1 MERRE
6 LQLHSTLF
14 FPIALDLQVLYNL
27 SDELS
32 VGKYLMNPSK
42 KRILLLLPT
51 KTYRAKAFLSAA
63 SQLGVTVAIGSDQ
76 PQTLSDLSPRKSL
89 VINFSK
95 PEKATEEVI
104 AFAQNYPIDAVVG
117 VDDDTTILVSMV
129 AKALSLPHNS
139 VESARTTRSKYQMRK
154 GLAMGGIPSPHFKL
168 VSIGT
173 DSAAVA
179 RDANFP
185 CVLKP
190 ISLSGSRGVIRANN
204 PKEFIKAFQRI
215 ISILGAS
222 DVKSRKDARAQ
233 QILVEDFIP
242 GIEVALEGILIRGRL
257 KVLAIFDKPDPLD
270 GPFFEETLY
279 VTPSRLPARVQE
291 DIVSCTTRT
300 AKALGLREGPVHA
313 ELRVN
318 DAGTWIIE
326 IAARSIGGLCART
339 LRFGTGISLE
349 ELIIRH
355 AIGLEVESLQRE
367 QEPAGVMMIP
377 IPQAGILREVRGKT
391 GAEQISGIE
400 EVTISIPIGQEVL
413 PLPEGARYLGFIFAR
428 GSTPESVE
436 ASLREAHRRLEFVI
450 TAE

>member
-1 MERRE
+1 
-6 LQLHSTLF
+6 
-14 FPIALDLQVLYNL
+14 
-27 SDELS
+27 
-32 VGKYLMNPSK
+32 MNPNR

-63 SQLGVTVAIGSDQ
+63 SQLDVAVAIGSDQ
-76 PQTLSDLSPRKSL
+76 PQTLSELSPRKSL

-95 PEKATEEVI
+95 PEKATEEIVK
-104 AFAQNYPIDAVVG
+104 FAQTHPIDAVVG

-129 AKALSLPHNS
+129 SEALSLPHNS

-154 GLAMGGIPSPHFKL
+154 VLATGGIPSPHFEL
-168 VSIGT
+168 ASIST
-173 DSAAVA
+173 DPAAIASSV
-179 RDANFP
+179 NFP

-190 ISLSGSRGVIRANN
+190 LSLSASRGVIRANN
-204 PKEFIKAFQRI
+204 PKEFVTAFQRVV
-215 ISILGAS
+215 SILGSS
-222 DVKSRKDARAQ
+222 DVKLRKDARAQ

-279 VTPSRLPARVQE
+279 VTPSRLPVDVQNE
-291 DIVSCTTRT
+291 IVSCTART
-300 AKALGLREGPVHA
+300 AEVLGLREGPVHA

-318 DAGTWIIE
+318 DNGAWIIE

-339 LRFGTGISLE
+339 LRFGAGISLE

-355 AIGLEVESLQRE
+355 AIGMEVESLQRE
-367 QEPAGVMMIP
+367 RQPAGVMMIP
-377 IPQAGILREVRGKT
+377 IPHAGIFREVRRKKD
-391 GAEQISGIE
+391 AEQVSGIE
-400 EVTISIPIGQEVL
+400 DVTISIPIGQEVL

-428 GSTPESVE
+428 GSTPEGVE
-436 ASLREAHRRLEFVI
+436 SSLREAHQRLEFII
-450 TAE
+450 TDKKL

>member
-1 MERRE
+1 MSPKR
-6 LQLHSTLF
+6 
-14 FPIALDLQVLYNL
+14 
-27 SDELS
+27 
-32 VGKYLMNPSK
+32 

-63 SQLGVTVAIGSDQ
+63 SQLGVAVAIGSDQ
-76 PQTLSDLSPRKSL
+76 PQTLSELSPRKSL

-95 PEKATEEVI
+95 PEKALEEIV
-104 AFAQNYPIDAVVG
+104 AFARTYPIDAVVG

-154 GLAMGGIPSPHFKL
+154 VLATGGILSPHFEL
-168 VSIGT
+168 VSISADPAEIAT
-173 DSAAVA
+173 DV
-179 RDANFP
+179 NFP

-190 ISLSGSRGVIRANN
+190 LSLSASRGVIRANN
-204 PKEFIKAFQRI
+204 PMEFVTAFQTI
-215 ISILGAS
+215 VSILGSS
-222 DVKSRKDARAQ
+222 DVKARKDARAQ

-279 VTPSRLPARVQE
+279 VTPSRLPSDVQN
-291 DIVSCTTRT
+291 DIVSCTART
-300 AKALGLREGPVHA
+300 ADVLGLREGPVHA

-318 DAGTWIIE
+318 DDGAWIIE

-339 LRFGTGISLE
+339 LRFGAGISLE

-355 AIGLEVESLQRE
+355 AMGMEVDSLQRE
-367 QEPAGVMMIP
+367 QQPAGVMMIP
-377 IPQAGILREVRGKT
+377 IPHAGILREVCGKT
-391 GAEQISGIE
+391 DAEKVAGIE

-428 GSTPESVE
+428 GSTAEGVE
-436 ASLREAHRRLEFVI
+436 ACLREAHHRMEFII
-450 TAE
+450 TDEKL

>member
-1 MERRE
+1 
-6 LQLHSTLF
+6 
-14 FPIALDLQVLYNL
+14 
-27 SDELS
+27 
-32 VGKYLMNPSK
+32 MNPNK

-63 SQLGVTVAIGSDQ
+63 SQLGVAVAVGSDQ
-76 PQTLSDLSPRKSL
+76 PQTLSELSPRKSL

-95 PEKATEEVI
+95 PEKATKEIV
-104 AFAQNYPIDAVVG
+104 AFAQTHPIDAVVG

-139 VESARTTRSKYQMRK
+139 VESVHTTRNKYQMRK
-154 GLAMGGIPSPHFKL
+154 VLAAAGIPSPHFDL
-168 VSIGT
+168 VSINT
-173 DSAAVA
+173 DPTEVA
-179 RDANFP
+179 RRVNFP

-190 ISLSGSRGVIRANN
+190 LSLSASRGVIRANN
-204 PKEFIKAFQRI
+204 PREFVNAFQRVV
-215 ISILGAS
+215 SILSSS

-279 VTPSRLPARVQE
+279 ITPSRLPVNVQS
-291 DIVSCTTRT
+291 DIISCTART
-300 AKALGLREGPVHA
+300 AEVLGLREGPVHA

-318 DAGTWIIE
+318 DDGAWIIE

-355 AIGLEVESLQRE
+355 AIGMEVESLQRE
-367 QEPAGVMMIP
+367 RQPAGVMMMP
-377 IPQAGILREVRGKT
+377 IPHAGVLREVRGKIE
-391 GAEQISGIE
+391 AEQVAGIE
-400 EVTISIPIGQEVL
+400 EVTISIPLGQEVL
-413 PLPEGARYLGFIFAR
+413 PLPEGASYLGFIFAR

-450 TAE
+450 AVE